1 MKTKMILA
9 SLLLSGAAFAQTT
22 PFVMT
27 APNEYRIVAASPN
40 GKWACGVYA
49 DYSDERYAFLW
60 NLESGEIELLNPS
73 SPSVAY
79 GVSNN
84 GVVVGVYTDNNYR
97 SNGASVSLAGYWDNH
112 KWNRLELPESQVSD
126 GGAAG
131 ISPDGHYITGNVVV
145 NGEYLGY
152 VWKDGKIFRELNGK
166 NKIAMPYTVS
176 PDGNYVGGWIQD
188 KNRQA
193 CFWNAKGDFTTLTNV
208 ESPWS
213 SARKFSPDG
222 KTLLYFGGWQ
232 TEDELTDPNGKYGV
246 WALYD
251 MATGS
256 KSPVF
261 PIDDQSNFDFFDLS
275 NKGTVMCENGDLG
288 YVYQNGTGAYAYK
301 YLQEKGIDLSKW
313 HIFVDPDGSTDSDG
327 NTLYQITRA
336 ATVSEDDNVMGFQYY
351 NDDKDSDGNYSISM
365 QSMVV
370 KFNQPTTGLAP
381 ASIKAAQLNGLSG
394 VKVSWKPNVAAEGI
408 TGYNVYRDGNKLN
421 SALVSGENFLDA
433 NVSAGEHQYA
443 VSAVYGSDESA
454 KSETATVTVAAKTL
468 SQPTSLLAQQ
478 HGYNTAYLQWS
489 NPSTNYSELAYFNP
503 EGAQIETFGLGYDG
517 LSYET
522 AIAFDATTVSA
533 YKGQKL
539 MSVGFYPL
547 EEQGGW
553 KINVY
558 TRDANGDLQKLYTQD
573 VTQKLTCGERN
584 VVKLDAP
591 LDMPEGELIIG
602 AEVAVTTPSQSI
614 TALDYGRG
622 VEGSSDLLRL
632 TTEADFY
639 SVGQLM
645 QANNYLYEA
654 SWAMDATVAPA
665 NADLSADN
673 VQSYNVYMDGKKL
686 GSTASLKYLS
696 ENVAEGDH
704 QFGVSAVYA
713 NGNESAQT
721 VTTLAVTPD
730 ETQLQNVP
738 GVAVAPATAS
748 AVNATW
754 KAPVDR
760 DRVNVQYCSG
770 AASTQGVTAPAENN
784 YGIQVS
790 AIYPSKTFNGRIGYQ
805 ITSARFYPLTDA
817 TYTIFVYKNS
827 ELVSQTEVD
836 SYTKGEWN
844 EVALAEPITIETGA
858 QYQLVVD
865 VYDATPKEPAIAVD
879 NNNPVAGY
887 SDIYSLDGE
896 SWNPIS
902 TAGIFANW
910 MIGLGIE
917 NPNPTALP
925 IDGYDVFVDN
935 AKKNSELVKDTK
947 YTYDFGSD
955 DQQQHTI
962 RVDVYYT
969 VKSTSVKGGVTK
981 FLIAV
986 AGIAENTV
994 GRVQMQQGNNELTV
1008 TGDNVTAVEL
1018 VSAAGATVAKA
1029 KGNTVQ
1035 LDAVAPGM
1043 YIVKAVVN
1051 GKTVTRKLMIEK

>member
-1 MKTKMILA
+1 MILA
-9 SLLLSGAAFAQTT
+9 SLLMSGASFAQTS

-49 DYSDERYAFLW
+49 DYSDERYGFLW

-79 GVSNN
+79 GVSDN
-84 GVVVGVYTDNNYR
+84 GVVVGVYTDNTYR
-97 SNGASVSLAGYWDNH
+97 SNGASTSLAGYWANH
-112 KWNRLELPESQVSD
+112 KWNRLELPSVD
-126 GGAAG
+126 VTDAGAAG
-131 ISPDGHYITGNVVV
+131 ISPDGQYITGHAVV

-152 VWKDGKIFRELNGK
+152 VWKDGKIFRELKGK
-166 NKIAMPYTVS
+166 NKIAMPYAVS

-193 CFWNAKGDFTTLTNV
+193 CFWNADGDFTTLTNV

-222 KTLLYFGGWQ
+222 KTLLYYGGWQ

-251 MATGS
+251 MATGN
-256 KSPVF
+256 KTAVLPM
-261 PIDDQSNFDFFDLS
+261 DDQGNFDFFDIS
-275 NKGTVMCENGDLG
+275 NKNTVMCENNDMG
-288 YVYQNGTGAYAYK
+288 YVYQNGTGAYAYR
-301 YLQEKGIDLSKW
+301 YLQDKGVDLSKW
-313 HIFVDPDGSTDSDG
+313 HIFVDPDGSTDGDG

-336 ATVSEDDNVMGFQYY
+336 ATVSADDNVMGFQYY
-351 NDDKDSDGNYSISM
+351 NDDKDADGNYSISM
-365 QSMVV
+365 QSMIV
-370 KFNQPTTGLAP
+370 KFNQPTTGLVP
-381 ASIKAAQLNGLSG
+381 VSVKAAQLNGVAD

-408 TGYNVYRDGNKLN
+408 TGYNVFRDGSKLN
-421 SALVSGENFLDA
+421 TTLVSGESFLDKDVA
-433 NVSAGEHQYA
+433 MGEHHYT
-443 VSAVYGSDESA
+443 VSAVYGSAESA
-454 KSETATVTVAAKTL
+454 ASEAAEVTVAEKTL
-468 SQPTSLLAQQ
+468 SQPTSLMAQQ

-489 NPSTNYSELAYFNP
+489 NPATNHCELAYFNP
-503 EGAQIETFGLGYDG
+503 DGAQIETFGLGYAD

-539 MSVGFYPL
+539 TSVGFYPL

-558 TRDANGDLQKLYTQD
+558 TRDADGKLQKLYTQD

-584 VVKLDAP
+584 VVKLDTP
-591 LDMPEGELIIG
+591 VDMPDGELIIG
-602 AEVAVTTPSQSI
+602 TEVAVNNPSQSI
-614 TALDYGRG
+614 TALDYGRA
-622 VEGSSDLLRL
+622 VEGYSDLLRL
-632 TTEADFY
+632 TSEDDFY

-654 SWAMDATVAPA
+654 SWAMDATVMPA
-665 NADLSADN
+665 DADPADDN
-673 VQSYNVYMDGKKL
+673 VQSYNVYMDGKKVA
-686 GSTASLKYLS
+686 STQTLKYAHA
-696 ENVAEGDH
+696 NVAEGEH
-704 QFGVSAVYA
+704 QFGVSALYA
-713 NGNESAQT
+713 NGKESDQT
-721 VTTLAVTPD
+721 VATLNVTPD
-730 ETQLQNVP
+730 DSQLLNVP
-738 GVAVAPATAS
+738 GVAVSPASAS

-760 DRVNVQYCSG
+760 DHVNVQYCSG
-770 AASTQGVTAPAENN
+770 AASSQGVTAPAENN
-784 YGIQVS
+784 YAIQVS

-817 TYTIFVYKNS
+817 TYTIFIYKS
-827 ELVSQTEVD
+827 GELVSQTEVD
-836 SYTKGEWN
+836 SYTKGTWN

-879 NNNPVAGY
+879 SNNPVAGY

-947 YTYDFGSD
+947 YTYDFGTD

-994 GRVQMQQGNNELTV
+994 GRVQMHQGNNELTV
-1008 TGDNVTAVEL
+1008 TGDNVTSVEL

-1029 KGNTVQ
+1029 NGNTVQ